1 MKSPWL
7 NEKALFLAA
16 AAPWFFWVTTR
27 TPEDS
32 NCRAIARVSSFEPSS
47 TTMIS
52 FRSHVCEIADWSVSS
67 IHNCALYAGTRI
79 DTKGFTAG
87 VSSQSYVCLPGQLG
101 DSIPRMLSVCVFPN
115 LLEPSLEVLIQITF
129 EISLE
134 GFGQVA
140 RVPWPA

>member
-1 MKSPWL
+1 MKSPRI

-16 AAPWFFWVTTR
+16 AAPLFFWVTTR

-52 FRSHVCEIADWSVSS
+52 FRFHVCEIADWSVSL
-67 IHNCALYAGTRI
+67 IHNRALYAGIRI

-87 VSSQSYVCLPGQLG
+87 LSSQSHVSVPGQLG
-101 DSIPRMLSVCVFPN
+101 DGVPRMLSVSVFPH
-115 LLEPSLEVLIQITF
+115 LLSP
-129 EISLE
+129 
-134 GFGQVA
+134 
-140 RVPWPA
+140 